1 MTHPGLGHARDTTLR
16 AGRAPGARPLTGH
29 LTRLYRAP
37 LPFLTDLPRH
47 GDLVEIRIG
56 RRPFL
61 VLCHPDLA
69 RAVLT
74 DDRTYDRVGPSY
86 EGSRRAMGNGLATCP
101 YADHRAQR
109 RMLRPAFRPDHLER
123 YAAVMGRTIEETTDG
138 WHDGLEVDLAEELF
152 ALATKTAVR
161 ALFASDLTP
170 AAAQELHRALATF
183 LKGVYRQSLMPWAGR
198 LPTPGNLRYGR
209 ALKQWHAE
217 AGRLIA
223 AHRSGASSDSRN
235 VLSHLVAARTADG
248 TPLPDPDIHDQA
260 TALVLA
266 GSETTA
272 AALAWSCHLLARHP
286 GAGRRLREEA
296 RTVLGGRVATL
307 EDVPRLTVTSR
318 VLTEALRLYPPA
330 WLVPRTTTCE
340 TSLAGR
346 RLPVGS
352 TVVFSPYVLHRRADL
367 YPEPHRFLPDRWST
381 GPGGG
386 GPAGARHRTYM
397 PFGLGAHRCIGESF
411 ALTEAT
417 MALATL
423 VARWEMRP
431 VPGTVVRPAVRAV
444 LAPERLPVRLVTP

>member
-1 MTHPGLGHARDTTLR
+1 MTHHDRERAPDAGLR

-29 LTRLYRAP
+29 LARLYRAP

-61 VLCHPDLA
+61 VLCHPELA

-74 DDRTYDRVGPSY
+74 DDRTYDRDGPSY

-109 RMLRPAFRPDHLER
+109 HMLQPAFRPDHLER
-123 YAAVMGRTIEETTDG
+123 YAAVMRRTIAETVDG
-138 WHDGLEVDLAEELF
+138 WRDGLEVDLAEELF
-152 ALATKTAVR
+152 ALTTRTTVR

-170 AAAQELHRALATF
+170 AAAQELHQALAVF

-209 ALKQWHAE
+209 ALEQWRAQ
-217 AGRLIA
+217 AGRLIT
-223 AHRSGASSDSRN
+223 AHRAGTPADARN

-248 TPLPDPDIHDQA
+248 SPLPDPDVHDQV

-272 AALAWSCHLLARHP
+272 AALAWSCHLLTRHP

-307 EDVPRLTVTSR
+307 EDVPRLTVTGR

-330 WLVPRTTTCE
+330 WLVPRITTRE

-352 TVVFSPYVLHRRADL
+352 AVVFCPYVLHRRADL
-367 YPEPHRFLPDRWST
+367 YPEPHRFLPDRWAEGS
-381 GPGGG
+381 GGG
-386 GPAGARHRTYM
+386 AAAARHRTYM
-397 PFGLGAHRCIGESF
+397 PFGLGAHRCIGEAF

-417 MALATL
+417 MTLATL
-423 VARWEMRP
+423 VARWELRP
-431 VPGTVVRPAVRAV
+431 VPGAVVRPAVRAV
-444 LAPERLPVRLVTP
+444 LAPERLPVRLVAS

>member
-1 MTHPGLGHARDTTLR
+1 MTDHDRGHAREPALR

-29 LTRLYRAP
+29 LTRVYRAP
-37 LPFLTDLPRH
+37 LPFLAELPRH
-47 GDLVEIRIG
+47 GDLVEIRLG

-61 VLCHPDLA
+61 VLCHPELT

-74 DDRTYDRVGPSY
+74 DDRTYDRDGPSY

-123 YAAVMGRTIEETTDG
+123 YAAVMGRTIAETMDG
-138 WHDGLEVDLAEELF
+138 WRDGLAVDLAEELF
-152 ALATKTAVR
+152 ALTTKTTVR
-161 ALFASDLTP
+161 ALFASELTP
-170 AAAQELHRALATF
+170 AAAQELHRALTVF
-183 LKGVYRQSLMPWAGR
+183 LKGVYRQSLTPWAAR

-209 ALKQWHAE
+209 ALEHWRAQ

-223 AHRSGASSDSRN
+223 AHRAGRSGGAGN

-248 TPLPDPDIHDQA
+248 SPLPDPEIHDQA

-286 GAGRRLREEA
+286 EAERRVYEEA
-296 RTVLGGRVATL
+296 RAVLGGRVAGL
-307 EDVPRLTVTSR
+307 ADVPRLPGTAR

-330 WLVPRTTTCE
+330 WLIPRVTTRE

-352 TVVFSPYVLHRRADL
+352 TVVFCPYIVHRRADL
-367 YPEPHRFLPDRWST
+367 YAEPDRFLPDRWS
-381 GPGGG
+381 G
-386 GPAGARHRTYM
+386 GPAGEGGASAPRRAYM

-423 VARWEMRP
+423 VARWELRP
-431 VPGTVVRPAVRAV
+431 VPGVAVRPAVRAV
-444 LAPERLPVRLVTP
+444 LAPERLPVRLTAR